1 MKRTLR
7 CLALVLA
14 LLMVFACFAGCK
26 KKPTT
31 DPTDPNN
38 SAAATYTYNYALSEF
53 PTNWSYTN
61 NQTATDSEILDYI
74 SAGFYTFDYNEAKDG
89 YKMVDSMAVGDPK
102 DVTAQYVGKY
112 GIAEGDTNKAY
123 VIKLRD
129 DLKWED
135 GTKITAK
142 DFVESA
148 KRLLDPKAQNHRAD
162 LMYSGSVSIVGAENY
177 LKQGQSGKF
186 AAADVVDVYST
197 DIDDKLFFKLGPES
211 KDEPAQAAFRKLM
224 GFPASYDAAMT
235 AEYLAANVVKNPAFN
250 ATVAAT
256 MEGKTLA
263 EIKADATMKAAWDA
277 LIGAWQT
284 EPNEELHFFLFDYTY
299 PALEWDNNVG
309 WFALSD
315 TELCFVMTKPLDGF
329 YLKYGLPAPLVH
341 LATYDACAKEED
353 GVYTNT
359 YGTDVQTTKSFG
371 PYKLVSFQAD
381 KQYVLERNENFFGLT
396 ADTYQTTKI
405 VVDCVPVASTRLE
418 LFLQGKLDT
427 YGLTI
432 DDMATYQMS
441 DFTYY
446 STGASTF
453 AIAFNPNL
461 EALTASQAKAGANI
475 NKTIIT
481 VPEFRMAMSF
491 ALDRNAFCLATSPL
505 NGPAFGLFSSLIVS
519 DPEAGIA
526 YRTTDVAKE
535 VLAKFWD
542 VADQY
547 GEGKLY
553 PDIDAAIDS
562 ITGYNLA
569 KARELFNA
577 AYDKAIADGLMDA
590 DDVIEIKIGT
600 PNNTSKFYNN
610 GYEFLKNNYE
620 EAVKGTKLEG
630 KLTFSRDH
638 TLGNAFSDY
647 LRNNSVDMLFGVG
660 WQGAELDPYGLMEA
674 YLDPEYQYDA
684 SVDFTKVNVTVKID
698 GVDYTTDAVSW
709 YMIMNGEPTD
719 VMGADGKI
727 KTLSCGVADKNP
739 ALRLEILGALEGVI
753 LQNYN
758 FIPVMDEAGANLR
771 GRQIKY
777 YTEEYIFGMG
787 FGGLKYYTYEYSDAE
802 WDEYVKKNNGT
813 LDYT

>member
-14 LLMVFACFAGCK
+14 LLMVFACFAACK
-26 KKPTT
+26 KKP
-31 DPTDPNN
+31 
-38 SAAATYTYNYALSEF
+38 AAGADTYTYNYALSEF

-61 NQTATDSEILDYI
+61 NQTAIDSEILDYI

-112 GIAEGDTNKAY
+112 GIVEGDTNKAY

-177 LKQGQSGKF
+177 LKQGKSGKF
-186 AAADVVDVYST
+186 AAVDVVDAYST
-197 DIDDKLFFKLGPES
+197 DIDDKLFFKLAPES
-211 KDEPAQAAFRKLM
+211 KDEPAQAAFRKLI

-284 EPNEELHFFLFDYTY
+284 EPNEELHFFLSEYTY

-315 TELCFVMTKPLDGF
+315 TELCFVMSEPLDGF
-329 YLKYGLPAPLVH
+329 YLKYGLPAPLIH

-359 YGTDVQTTKSFG
+359 YCTDVQTTKSFG

-405 VVDCVPVASTRLE
+405 VVDCVPTPSTRLE

-441 DFTYY
+441 DYTYY

-475 NKTIIT
+475 NKTILT

-519 DPEAGIA
+519 DPEAGTA

-535 VLAKFWD
+535 VLAKFWG

-620 EAVKGTKLEG
+620 AAVKGTKLEG

-638 TLGNAFSDY
+638 TLGNDFSDY
-647 LRNNSVDMLFGVG
+647 LKNNTVDMLFGVG

-674 YLDPEYQYDA
+674 YLAPKYQYDA

-709 YMIMNGEPTD
+709 YDIMNGKKVD
-719 VMGADGKI
+719 VKGSDGKT
-727 KTLSCGVADKNP
+727 KTLSCGAADKNP
-739 ALRLEILGALEGVI
+739 ALRLEILGALEGIV